1 MATKTTKKTTTK
13 ITPKAKK
20 PTAKLK
26 VAKKPTVKPKTKD
39 LALVVTT
46 DKKGVFFGY
55 GKKTTETTIELKR
68 CRMAVYWPEEVK
80 GMPGLAATGPSAKA
94 RITRAVPSVIL
105 QGVTAVFECSKD
117 AAEAWETG
125 PWS

>member
-13 ITPKAKK
+13 VTPKAKK

-26 VAKKPTVKPKTKD
+26 VARKPTVKPVKD
-39 LALVVTT
+39 VALVVTT

-55 GKKTTETTIELKR
+55 GKKTTETTIELKQ

-94 RITRAVPSVIL
+94 RITKAVPSVIL

-117 AAEAWETG
+117 ATEAWEKG